1 MILGTYRLIALGAVL
16 GGCTVPS
23 LAAAPPGMPV
33 TVEPVSKSVASS
45 TSESR
50 EAARSRRVELPFP
63 IQFRS
68 PEPSQSAPT
77 RRADPGPHPFRE
89 TLFKRASVDASA
101 GTRGRRLSRLGDF
114 S

>member
-1 MILGTYRLIALGAVL
+1 MILGTYRLMALGAVL
-16 GGCTVPS
+16 GGCAVPS

-33 TVEPVSKSVASS
+33 EPVPKSVASS

-68 PEPSQSAPT
+68 PEPPQPAPT

-89 TLFKRASVDASA
+89 ILFKRASVDASA